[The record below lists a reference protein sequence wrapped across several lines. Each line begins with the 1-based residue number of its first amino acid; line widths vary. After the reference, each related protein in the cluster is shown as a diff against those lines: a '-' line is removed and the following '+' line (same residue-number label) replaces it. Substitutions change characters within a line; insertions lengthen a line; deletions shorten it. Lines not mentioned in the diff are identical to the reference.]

1 MSYELRRQPNG
12 SMALV
17 RTDLGETMHPQLGPW
32 EEAQRVYVQGTDLE
46 RLLTTGAGGPSV
58 PELVVFDVG
67 LGGAANALA
76 AIHAVREFRR
86 RGRPTRPLRI
96 VSFEQDVAAPAFA
109 LASAERLSYLRGFE
123 AALGTLLAQGEWTS
137 GEGVTW
143 TLRTG
148 DFTRLVREEPFR
160 ADVVFFD
167 PFSPRSNPEM
177 WSVPLLEDLYRC
189 HRPGRAMRLATYSSA
204 FGVRAGLLLA
214 GFYVGD
220 GPQLGG
226 PRRATL
232 AATDFSLLAQPL
244 DRSWLG
250 RWRRDREPWP
260 PLTQPRDHRRIREAL
275 LAHPQWAHFDGGR
288 MPEEGEPGP
297 PVSHKHRRR
306 RG

>member
-1 MSYELRRQPNG
+1 MSYQLRRQSNG

-32 EEAQRVYVQGTDLE
+32 EEAQRVYVQGTGLAE
-46 RLLTTGAGGPSV
+46 LLTARERGPSAT
-58 PELVVFDVG
+58 ELVIFDVG

-76 AIHAVREFRR
+76 AIQAVRQAREQH
-86 RGRPTRPLRI
+86 RPIRPLRI
-96 VSFEQDVAAPAFA
+96 VSFEQDVTAPAFA
-109 LASAERLSYLRGFE
+109 LASAEQLGYVRGFE
-123 AALGTLLAQGEWTS
+123 PALRTLLEQGRWES
-137 GEGVTW
+137 GDGVTW
-143 TLRTG
+143 LLRTG
-148 DFTRLVREEPFR
+148 DFTTLVQDETHR

-177 WSVPLLEDLYRC
+177 WSVPLLENLYRC

-220 GPQLGG
+220 GPILAGL
-226 PRRATL
+226 RRATL
-232 AATDFSLLAQPL
+232 AATDFSLLREPL
-244 DRSWLG
+244 DRAWLG

-260 PLTQPRDHRRIREAL
+260 PLTAPRDHRRIREAL
-275 LAHPQWAHFDGGR
+275 LAHPQWNHFDGGALA
-288 MPEEGEPGP
+288 EDSDAGP
-297 PVSHKHRRR
+297 SAPPKRRR